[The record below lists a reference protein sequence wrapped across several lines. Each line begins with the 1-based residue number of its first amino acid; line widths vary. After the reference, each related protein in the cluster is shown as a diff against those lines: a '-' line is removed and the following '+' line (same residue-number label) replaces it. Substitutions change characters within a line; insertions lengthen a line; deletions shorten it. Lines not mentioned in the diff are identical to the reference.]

1 MLRLELD
8 CLKQSSLEIPFSKRR
23 ITMRAGTQ
31 VSADRALLDVL
42 FPRVRAEILRLLLS
56 TPPKQYYVRE
66 LARMTG
72 LALCTIQ
79 DELRKL
85 SAVGIIVSST
95 RPQRRFYKAN
105 TDHPL
110 FHELI
115 RMVNLSER
123 LPRTKHSVLY
133 RKRKSS
139 GRTKV
144 ARSKNIKLP
153 PNRALNWRL
162 FSRKK
167 LTA

>member
-8 CLKQSSLEIPFSKRR
+8 CLKQSSLEIPFLKRR

-56 TPPKQYYVRE
+56 TPLKQYYVRE

-85 SAVGIIVSST
+85 SAVGSIVSST
-95 RPQRRFYKAN
+95 RPQLRFYKA
-105 TDHPL
+105 TPD
-110 FHELI
+110 
-115 RMVNLSER
+115 
-123 LPRTKHSVLY
+123 
-133 RKRKSS
+133 
-139 GRTKV
+139 
-144 ARSKNIKLP
+144 
-153 PNRALNWRL
+153 
-162 FSRKK
+162 
-167 LTA
+167 